1 MPLQFRRGHSD
12 DLPLPSDAAVG
23 EPLFTTNDGK
33 LHIKKA
39 DGTFAEIGNG
49 SSSEIDLSGL
59 ATGSLVKVNATQD
72 GFDAA
77 TGGDLPSHTHSVANV
92 TGLQDALDLKV
103 DLDDLPQ
110 DENNVID
117 IARQSTLED
126 FIADFP
132 VDGNGNLDIARES
145 SLQDL
150 SDRTITAGDGLT
162 GGGDLSAD
170 RTLSVSF
177 AGTGN
182 ATTVA
187 RSNHTHAATELTTS
201 ATTTGYLK
209 WTYESGSGTW
219 SVEAAVADAPA
230 FINGGNALADVGN

>member
-39 DGTFAEIGNG
+39 DGTFAEIGDG
-49 SSSEIDLSGL
+49 SASAIDLSGL

-77 TGGDLPSHTHSVANV
+77 TQIPSAVTFITTEGSGFSNAVNARLIAELPDTAGV
-92 TGLQDALDLKV
+92 
-103 DLDDLPQ
+103 
-110 DENNVID
+110 
-117 IARQSTLED
+117 
-126 FIADFP
+126 
-132 VDGNGNLDIARES
+132 LDIAQES
-145 SLQDL
+145 TLQSLVG
-150 SDRTITAGDGLT
+150 RTITAGDGLT
-162 GGGDLSAD
+162 GGGDLSAN

-177 AGTGN
+177 DGTGDAN
-182 ATTVA
+182 TVA

-209 WTYESGSGTW
+209 WTYESGSGSW

-230 FINGGNALADVGN
+230 FINGGDATADDPGN

>member
-39 DGTFAEIGNG
+39 DGTFAEIGDG
-49 SSSEIDLSGL
+49 SASAIDLSGL
-59 ATGSLVKVNATQD
+59 ATGSLVQVNAAQD

-77 TGGDLPSHTHSVANV
+77 TQIPSAVTFVTTEGSGFSNAVNARLIAELPATAGV
-92 TGLQDALDLKV
+92 
-103 DLDDLPQ
+103 
-110 DENNVID
+110 
-117 IARQSTLED
+117 
-126 FIADFP
+126 
-132 VDGNGNLDIARES
+132 LDIAQES
-145 SLQDL
+145 TLQSLVG
-150 SDRTITAGDGLT
+150 RTITAGDGLT

-177 AGTGN
+177 DGTGDAN
-182 ATTVA
+182 TVA
-187 RSNHTHAATELTTS
+187 RSNHTHAATELTTA
-201 ATTTGYLK
+201 ATSTGYLK
-209 WTYESGSGTW
+209 WTYESGSGSW

-230 FINGGNALADVGN
+230 FINGGDATADDPGN

>member
-39 DGTFAEIGNG
+39 DGTFAEIGDG
-49 SSSEIDLSGL
+49 SASAIDLSGL

-77 TGGDLPSHTHSVANV
+77 TQIPSAVTFITTEGSGFSNAVNARLIAELPDTAGV
-92 TGLQDALDLKV
+92 
-103 DLDDLPQ
+103 
-110 DENNVID
+110 
-117 IARQSTLED
+117 
-126 FIADFP
+126 
-132 VDGNGNLDIARES
+132 LDIAQES
-145 SLQDL
+145 TLQSLVG
-150 SDRTITAGDGLT
+150 RTITAGDGLT

-177 AGTGN
+177 DGTGDAN
-182 ATTVA
+182 TVA
-187 RSNHTHAATELTTS
+187 RSNHTHAATELTTA
-201 ATTTGYLK
+201 ATSTGYLK
-209 WTYESGSGTW
+209 WTYESGSGSW

-230 FINGGNALADVGN
+230 FINGGDATADDPGN